1 MITLNDKSLEFSYM
15 GFFTTENEWIHPTT
29 SVKTYELIFV
39 TEGEA
44 HLFEKGKNYSLK
56 KGDLILLDKN
66 TEHGGFK
73 KSFGNT
79 NFYWLHFHTENIENL
94 FKKKVYTLDFASTK
108 MIMKELLHISMKSKE
123 LAEVYFLKFILE
135 LDAKAEYKNPTAYEI
150 FQYIKINNNAPL
162 TVDFLSK
169 KFGYSTDHLS
179 RLIKKEFGLDAKS
192 LIIKNRLEY
201 IETLLINSTYSTK
214 EIATLSGFED
224 ENSFL
229 KFFKYHTKTTPTLY
243 RKKYFLLHLNNK

>member
-79 NFYWLHFHTENIENL
+79 AL
-94 FKKKVYTLDFASTK
+94 
-108 MIMKELLHISMKSKE
+108 
-123 LAEVYFLKFILE
+123 
-135 LDAKAEYKNPTAYEI
+135 
-150 FQYIKINNNAPL
+150 
-162 TVDFLSK
+162 
-169 KFGYSTDHLS
+169 
-179 RLIKKEFGLDAKS
+179 S
-192 LIIKNRLEY
+192 LIFGRLQKVQRQDY
-201 IETLLINSTYSTK
+201 QNMGYTIWK
-214 EIATLSGFED
+214 G
-224 ENSFL
+224 
-229 KFFKYHTKTTPTLY
+229 
-243 RKKYFLLHLNNK
+243 